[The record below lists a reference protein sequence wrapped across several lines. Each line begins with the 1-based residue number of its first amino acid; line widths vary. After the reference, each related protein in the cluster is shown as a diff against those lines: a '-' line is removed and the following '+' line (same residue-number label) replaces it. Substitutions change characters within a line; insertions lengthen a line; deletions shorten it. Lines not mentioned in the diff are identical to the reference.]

1 MFLKKLSLKA
11 KCSIAAGA
19 LFVLGVGSAGT
30 IAYVSISRVLEDSLA
45 INVAAATREGTDALQ
60 DIDRRMNTYAEL
72 FARRPD
78 VVAMVEQND
87 AGALE
92 KFAVAEFN
100 ALHTS
105 DSGVAALEFTDAKGV
120 VIMRG
125 HHPAKKGDD
134 KSKQPQIREAL
145 AGKTSGGMTISPTS
159 GEAAQDGVRPLV
171 SQGRVVGTV
180 KVGAYFRADTAAELK
195 RKTGLD
201 VAFVAAGK
209 TTATTLGK
217 DAGLEIPADV
227 LAAAKTGVAAWPS
240 IEVKGRHFMADVA
253 FRPSDVGE
261 GMAVVF
267 LADRSVIAHARNEF
281 LSWLGAAGALM
292 LVVLLPLIVFAAYR
306 ATQRIHALASTIRQI
321 AAGHLE
327 VQVPAQDDQ
336 DEIGD
341 MARAVCVLRSGAS
354 EKARFER
361 EAAEHEKE
369 AAEHRVEAE
378 NERLRNEQE
387 RHQAIERERTLV
399 ANSIGSGLAN
409 LAAMDLT
416 CRMTDDMPEAY
427 RKLQTDFNAA
437 LELLDQALQSVRSS
451 SKVIHSGS
459 QEIAGVAD
467 DLSQRTEQQAG
478 SLEQAAAALDQI
490 TVTIKKS
497 ADNANRAREVVAKTT
512 GDAEKSTEIVRNAV
526 GAMAQIEK
534 SSQQIRQIINVIDEI
549 AGQTNLLALN
559 AAVEAARAG
568 DAGRGF
574 AVVASEVRS
583 LAQRSAAAA
592 KEINGLISAST
603 TQVDQGVALVNQTG
617 TSLERILVQVNEINA
632 VVAEIADGA
641 RQQSTELEDVNAAI
655 SQMDQTTR
663 KNAAMVE
670 ESTTASHSLAHEIEQ
685 LSHLVGRFQVGEGA
699 SDVKRYEPAARG
711 PLSSTQASLTGQA
724 PRTKPSASDAV
735 GLAGA

>member
-1 MFLKKLSLKA
+1 MLHRCRRVIRPRRRF
-11 KCSIAAGA
+11 GR
-19 LFVLGVGSAGT
+19 T

-78 VVAMVEQND
+78 VVALVEQND

-100 ALHTS
+100 ALHAS
-105 DSGVAALEFTDAKGV
+105 DPSVASLEFTDAKGV

-125 HHPAKKGDD
+125 HHPSKKGDD
-134 KSKQPQIREAL
+134 KSERPQIREAL
-145 AGKTSGGMTISPTS
+145 AGRPSGGLTVSATS
-159 GEAAQDGVRPLV
+159 GEAAEDGVRPLTN
-171 SQGRVVGTV
+171 QGSVVGTV
-180 KVGAYFRADTAAELK
+180 KIGAYFRQDTAAELK

-201 VAFVAAGK
+201 VAFVAARK
-209 TTATTLGK
+209 LTATTLGN
-217 DAGLEIPADV
+217 DAGVQIPADV
-227 LAAAKTGVAAWPS
+227 LAAAKTGVGAWPS
-240 IEVKGRHFMADVA
+240 VEVKGRHFMADVA
-253 FRPSDVGE
+253 IRPSDVGD

-281 LSWLGAAGALM
+281 LSWLGIAGALM
-292 LVVLLPLIVFAAYR
+292 LVVLVPLIVFAAYR
-306 ATQRIHALASTIRQI
+306 ATKRIHALASTIRQI

-327 VQVPAQDDQ
+327 VKVPAQDDQ

-341 MARAVCVLRSGAS
+341 MARAVCVLRSAAS

-361 EAAEHEKE
+361 EAAELEKE
-369 AAEHRVEAE
+369 AAQHRADTESQ
-378 NERLRNEQE
+378 RLRNEQE

-399 ANSIGSGLAN
+399 ANSIGSGLAK

-467 DLSQRTEQQAG
+467 DLSRRTEQQAG
-478 SLEQAAAALDQI
+478 NLEHAAVALDQI
-490 TVTIKKS
+490 TATVKKS

-512 GDAEKSTEIVRNAV
+512 GDAKKSTEIVRSAV
-526 GAMAQIEK
+526 GAMAEIEK
-534 SSQQIRQIINVIDEI
+534 SSQQIGQIISVIDEI
-549 AGQTNLLALN
+549 ASQSNLLALN

-568 DAGRGF
+568 EAGRGF

-592 KEINGLISAST
+592 KEINGLISASS
-603 TQVDQGVALVNQTG
+603 TQVNHGVALVNQTG
-617 TSLERILVQVNEINA
+617 TSLERILVQVHEINA
-632 VVAEIADGA
+632 VVSEIADGA
-641 RQQSTELEDVNAAI
+641 RQQSTELEDINATMGR
-655 SQMDQTTR
+655 MDQTTR
-663 KNAAMVE
+663 QNAAMVE
-670 ESTTASHSLAHEIEQ
+670 ESTTASHSLASEIEQ
-685 LSHLVGRFQVGEGA
+685 LSHLIGRFQVGEA
-699 SDVKRYEPAARG
+699 ATAAEPAKRG
-711 PLSSTQASLTGQA
+711 RRKLTA
-724 PRTKPSASDAV
+724 PTVVIENQRM
-735 GLAGA
+735 GA

>member
-1 MFLKKLSLKA
+1 MVLRKLSLKA
-11 KCSIAAGA
+11 KCCIAAVA
-19 LFVLGVGSAGT
+19 LFVLGVGSVGT

-45 INVAAATREGTDALQ
+45 INVAAATREGTDALS

-78 VVAMVEQND
+78 VVAVVEQSD

-92 KFAVAEFN
+92 KLAVTEFN
-100 ALHTS
+100 ALHAS
-105 DSGVAALEFTDAKGV
+105 DPSVASLEFTDAKGV

-134 KSKQPQIREAL
+134 KSKQPQISEAL
-145 AGKTSGGMTISPTS
+145 AGKASGGMTISPTS

-171 SQGRVVGTV
+171 SQGHVVGTV

-201 VAFVAAGK
+201 VAFMAAGK
-209 TTATTLGK
+209 VTATTFGK

-240 IEVKGRHFMADVA
+240 VEVKGRRFMADVA

-306 ATQRIHALASTIRQI
+306 STQRIHALANTIRQI
-321 AAGHLE
+321 AGGRLE
-327 VQVPAQDDQ
+327 VKVPAQDDQ

-341 MARAVCVLRSGAS
+341 MARAVRVLQGAAS

-361 EAAEHEKE
+361 EAAELEKE
-369 AAEHRVEAE
+369 AAQHRAQAE

-387 RHQAIERERTLV
+387 RHQDIERERALV
-399 ANSIGSGLAN
+399 ANSIGSGLAK

-416 CRMTDDMPEAY
+416 CRMTDDMPDAY

-467 DLSQRTEQQAG
+467 DLSRRTEQQAG
-478 SLEQAAAALDQI
+478 SLEHAAVALDQI
-490 TVTIKKS
+490 TATVKKS

-512 GDAEKSTEIVRNAV
+512 GDAKKSAEIVRSAV
-526 GAMAQIEK
+526 GAMAEIEK
-534 SSQQIRQIINVIDEI
+534 SSQQIGQIITVIDEI
-549 AGQTNLLALN
+549 ASQSNLLALN

-568 DAGRGF
+568 EAGRGF

-583 LAQRSAAAA
+583 LAQRSSAAA
-592 KEINGLISAST
+592 KEISGLISASS
-603 TQVDQGVALVNQTG
+603 TQVSHGVALVNQTG

-632 VVAEIADGA
+632 VVSEIADGA
-641 RQQSTELEDVNAAI
+641 RQQSTELEDINATMG
-655 SQMDQTTR
+655 QMDQTTR
-663 KNAAMVE
+663 QNAAMAE
-670 ESTTASHSLAHEIEQ
+670 ESTSASHSLASEIKQ
-685 LSHLVGRFQVGEGA
+685 LSHLIDRFQVGESA
-699 SDVKRYEPAARG
+699 TDVKQYEPPMRE
-711 PLSSTQASLTGQA
+711 PLDTKASLKGQGR
-724 PRTKPSASDAV
+724 PTKPRASDAV
-735 GLAGA
+735 GLVSA